1 MLEVLT
7 GLFDPAGFAR
17 RGEGGTG
24 WTPALIWLHATSDFL
39 IWLAYVSIPLMLFYF
54 TRRRDLPFPRLF
66 VLFALFLLA
75 CGTTHLID
83 ALLFEYPVYRFEG
96 VMKAVTAVL
105 SWTAVVA
112 LIQVIPRVV
121 PTVTGAVTATD
132 TGTKH
137 HRPLSGAGRGVPWRA
152 YIIAVLV
159 GVLALLVRG
168 VVDTLLRDD
177 QIFVVALLGVV
188 YVSWQHGFRPALVTL
203 IITVVGYMYFF
214 LPPRGT
220 LFITGLGN
228 QLASALFFFCGV
240 ACAAL
245 GESQRVAQRRARA
258 ALTSALARQEELESE
273 VVRRRVVEAALRQ
286 REGELMTARNQA
298 AEALARLDAFLDNA
312 PVGIV
317 FFDHDLRYEKV
328 NTFLAAANGKP
339 VSEHLG
345 RKLTDVLPDFPRELA
360 ETYRRIATGA
370 SGAYSGT
377 VQRPNLATG
386 GALVWHVT
394 AFPVRRADGYTLGAG
409 VVLHDIT
416 EQRRTA
422 DELAERARA
431 TALRAD
437 VSSALA
443 TVRETNAA
451 LQTCV
456 ETLVRSLDAA
466 LARIWLTDATG
477 EWLELRAS
485 AGLYTHL
492 DGAHSRVRVGDF
504 KIGRIAQTGA
514 SHLTNDVLNDPN
526 VSDPAWAAREG
537 MRSFVGYPLVVE
549 GRVLGVLA
557 LFSRAKLSEALVA
570 DLGPVAASV
579 AQYIDRRRTGGA
591 LHESE
596 ERFRTMADSSPALIW
611 LSEPDRRRTYFN
623 KTWLAFTGRTPDQL
637 AGFGWADDIHPEDRA
652 RYLDIYNAA
661 ADRREPFGLEYRLR
675 RHDGEYRWVLARGTP
690 RHTSGGTFVGFAG
703 LCLDVTDQ
711 RAAEIAVRLN
721 EERYRTL
728 TEAVPHIV
736 WNAGADGEITY
747 FNRRW
752 LEQTAL
758 QVEEARGG
766 GWMRAVHPDDRDRVY
781 GAWQRTV
788 NHATSGGAD
797 RFSEE
802 FRLMHTGTGTY
813 RWFQSVA
820 VPLRHADGRVDQWI
834 GSMADIHDQKTAVE
848 LIGESEAFRRSVF
861 ENSPDCLKV
870 FDLDGRVL
878 EMNQAGCRLMEVDD
892 FEAIRGG
899 AWAEQWPVANRE
911 TIREAVADARA
922 GAVGRF
928 QGFCPTAKGTP
939 RYWDV
944 SVAPLP
950 GADGRPF
957 RLLGVSRDVTEQ
969 RRAEEHMRA
978 SELRF
983 RTLTETVPQIVWT
996 ADPRGTVTFF
1006 NRRWAEYTGAELESG
1021 RESGWG
1027 GDLLHPDDAD
1037 RLRAGWQLAVAN
1049 RADGFSQEF
1058 RLRRAA
1064 DGEYRWFLSAAISL
1078 RDPTGAVGEWVGTL
1092 TDIDDQKRQRD
1103 FLEQVVRERTA
1114 ALEQA
1119 NAALTG
1125 EIEVRKGTEAKV
1137 RAVAVELERS
1147 NGELE
1152 KFAYIASHDLQ
1163 EPLRKIQAFGDRL
1176 VTKCRDALP
1185 DKGKEYVDRMLVA
1198 AGRMRRLID
1207 DLLSFSRVTT
1217 QQRPFK
1223 PLDLGKLVREVVSDL
1238 DVRIGQANG
1247 RVVIGALPEVRAD
1260 PTQMR
1265 QLFQNL
1271 IANAVKFQRPGVPP
1285 VVEIAG
1291 ELVTPPPGDPGAG
1304 GPAHRLSVRDN
1315 GIGFDE
1321 KYRDRIFEVFQRL
1334 HGRDEYEG
1342 TGVGLA
1348 ICRKIAERHGGTITA
1363 HSREGDGATF
1373 VVTLPVR
1380 QTPAHEDTNADAP
1393 QEQANHDPDGR

>member
-1 MLEVLT
+1 MFEVLT
-7 GLFDPAGFAR
+7 GLFDPADFTR
-17 RGEGGTG
+17 RGEGGSG

-39 IWLAYVSIPLMLFYF
+39 IWLAYVSIPLVLFYF

-66 VLFALFLLA
+66 VLFALFILA

-105 SWTAVVA
+105 SWVAVTA
-112 LIQVIPRVV
+112 LIQVIPRVM
-121 PTVTGAVTATD
+121 PTVAEAVSVAD
-132 TGTKH
+132 TGTKL
-137 HRPLSGAGRGVPWRA
+137 HRPLTRGAVRGVPWRA
-152 YIIAVLV
+152 YIIGILV

-168 VVDTLLRDD
+168 VVDPLLSSD

-203 IITVVGYMYFF
+203 IISVVGYMYFF
-214 LPPRGT
+214 LAPRGT

-258 ALTSALARQEELESE
+258 ALASALNRQEELESE

-286 REGELMTARNQA
+286 NESELTAARNQA
-298 AEALARLDAFLDNA
+298 AEALARLDAFFDNA

-317 FFDHDLRYEKV
+317 FFDPELRYEKV
-328 NTFLAAANGKP
+328 NTYLAAANGKP

-345 RKLTDVLPDFPRELA
+345 RKLTDVLPDFPSDVA
-360 ETYRRIATGA
+360 ETYRLIATGA
-370 SGAYSGT
+370 IGGFSGT
-377 VQRPNLATG
+377 LQRPNHAIENGTLA
-386 GALVWHVT
+386 WHVT
-394 AFPVRRADGYTLGAG
+394 AFPVRRADGRTLGAG

-416 EQRRTA
+416 EQKRTA

-437 VSSALA
+437 VASALA
-443 TVRETNAA
+443 TTRETTPA
-451 LQTCV
+451 LQNCV
-456 ETLVRSLDAA
+456 ETLADALDMAC
-466 LARIWLTDATG
+466 ARIWLADASG
-477 EWLELRAS
+477 EGLERI
-485 AGLYTHL
+485 AGAGSDDLPVAP
-492 DGAHSRVRVGDF
+492 DRVAMSDSL
-504 KIGRIAQTGA
+504 IGRIARTGRP
-514 SHLTNDVLNDPN
+514 HVTNDARNDPDLGQPG
-526 VSDPAWAAREG
+526 VRAFA
-537 MRSFVGYPLVVE
+537 GYPLTVD
-549 GRVLGVLA
+549 GRAFGVLELVSGTRLSGA
-557 LFSRAKLSEALVA
+557 LIA
-570 DLGPVAASV
+570 DLDPIAASV
-579 AQYIDRRRTGGA
+579 AQYIDRRRTSGA
-591 LHESE
+591 LSESE

-623 KTWLAFTGRTPDQL
+623 KTWLAFTGRSPGEL
-637 AGFGWADDIHPEDRA
+637 AGFGWVDDVYPDDRA
-652 RYLDIYNAA
+652 RYMDAYNGA

-690 RHTSGGTFVGFAG
+690 RHTAGGTFVGFAG
-703 LCLDVTDQ
+703 LCLDITDQ
-711 RAAEIAVRLN
+711 RDAELAVRRS

-728 TEAVPHIV
+728 TEAVPHVV
-736 WNAGADGEITY
+736 WNADANGEITY
-747 FNRRW
+747 FNQRW
-752 LEQTAL
+752 IEQTAL
-758 QVEEARGG
+758 QLDEAHGRG
-766 GWMRAVHPDDRDRVY
+766 WTQAIHPDDRDRVY
-781 GAWQRTV
+781 TAWQETV
-788 NHATSGGAD
+788 NHAAAGTAD
-797 RFSEE
+797 RFGEE
-802 FRLMHTGTGTY
+802 FRLMHTGTGAY

-848 LIGESEAFRRSVF
+848 KIRASEAFRRSVF

-878 EMNQAGCRLMEVDD
+878 EMNEAGCRLMEVDD
-892 FEAIRGG
+892 FDAIRGSS
-899 AWAEQWPVANRE
+899 WAEQWPVANRE
-911 TIREAVADARA
+911 TIREVVTGARA
-922 GAVGRF
+922 GTVGRF

-950 GADGRPF
+950 GANGQPD

-969 RRAEEHMRA
+969 RRAEEQMRA

-996 ADPRGTVTFF
+996 SDPQGAVTFF
-1006 NRRWAEYTGAELESG
+1006 NRRWTEFTGAELESG
-1021 RESGWG
+1021 RQTGFG
-1027 GDLLHPDDAD
+1027 GELLHPDDAD
-1037 RLRAGWQLAVAN
+1037 RLRAGWQLAVAQ

-1058 RLRRAA
+1058 RLRRAS
-1064 DGEYRWFLSAAISL
+1064 DGEYRWFLSAAIPL

-1103 FLEQVVRERTA
+1103 FLEHVVRERTA

-1119 NAALTG
+1119 NVALTG
-1125 EIEVRKGTEAKV
+1125 EIEVRKGTEQKV
-1137 RAVAVELERS
+1137 RAVAAELERS

-1176 VTKCRDALP
+1176 VTKCREELP
-1185 DKGKEYVDRMLVA
+1185 DKGKEYVDRMLTA

-1207 DLLSFSRVTT
+1207 DLLTFSRVTT

-1223 PLDLGKLVREVVSDL
+1223 QIDLDKLVREVVSDL
-1238 DVRIGQANG
+1238 DIRIGQANG
-1247 RVVIGALPEVRAD
+1247 RVVIGALPAVHAD

-1271 IANAVKFQRPGVPP
+1271 IANAVKFHRPGVPP
-1285 VVEIAG
+1285 VVEITS
-1291 ELVTPPPGDPGAG
+1291 ELVAPDPNEPGAG
-1304 GPAHRLSVRDN
+1304 RPFYRFCVRDN

-1363 HSREGDGATF
+1363 HSRPGEGTTF
-1373 VVTLPVR
+1373 VVTVPVH
-1380 QTPAHEDTNADAP
+1380 QTQPHESNKTDVRP
-1393 QEQANHDPDGR
+1393 EQTDHHPDGR